1 MYNLIV
7 GTSLLRVWVI
17 CSRDFG
23 WLDKFCDR
31 LKLSRFLDMIVESAE
46 VGLQVVINCMLSCLT
61 SVRVIWLIILIC
73 LIYSPSLARML
84 HSCTCFFVF
93 C

>member
-1 MYNLIV
+1 
-7 GTSLLRVWVI
+7 
-17 CSRDFG
+17 
-23 WLDKFCDR
+23 
-31 LKLSRFLDMIVESAE
+31 MIVESAE